1 MVKDAADGDP
11 AATPGV
17 LGVGDRLKEIVLTP
31 LRQLSFWKMKD
42 RARQLGEIAGHKLLR
57 AMMFAAPTAKFHL
70 MGHSFGCI
78 VVSASVAGASDAE
91 PLPKPVDTLFLVQ
104 GALSIWAYTSDIP
117 YAPGT
122 AGYFKRIAADRL
134 VSGPIVTTRSRF
146 DRAVGFFYPLG
157 AGSARQIV
165 LGAED
170 YPPYGGLGAFGIQAV
185 GGAQDRTILPVTSS
199 YDFEVGR
206 VYNIEAS
213 DVIKNGGGASGAHSD
228 IAHPEVAHA
237 FWEAARVGLSTMPS
251 PAVSDSGG
259 LLGADSPDRGRRE
272 RPKKSGT
279 KKHAASNVYR
289 QQGLQQRDKGGEGQ
303 RYQQQQQQGSDG
315 QAYQQQQQQQRQQG
329 GEGQRYQQQQQ
340 QGSDGQAYQ
349 QQQQQQRQQ
358 GGEGQR
364 YQQQQQQGSDG
375 QAYQQQQQQQRR
387 QGGEGQ
393 RYQQQQQQG
402 SDGQAYQQQ
411 QQQQRRQGGEGQRY
425 QQQQPNAQVQRQDV
439 EAGGAP
445 ASSGAK
451 QVEGPQSPAQRPDQ
465 RRWINA
471 EVEGHPRGKSL
482 RAGNRYNLTF
492 DVDTEQRDA
501 AVGAALDDSQIF
513 APGAEEATLTVQLD
527 SADFAI
533 DKSADSLTVPRAGK
547 STRNASFKITP
558 RHNGASKMTATIHLE
573 GNFIQQ
579 MELSFDVGAAGSSEV
594 EIEALGRPLSAVAV
608 VQPRDIGLT
617 ILPGVGGYEVIVRG
631 SVAAYARL
639 PILPAELAKAVDVAR
654 DELMKVVMWRDA
666 DGKYAFQSDIK
677 IPDAARQF
685 ALRTMARAGATLF
698 RRLFWGPSA
707 AADANRVGEF
717 LRKMASETPKLKVQI
732 VTASAPIPWGMLYF
746 GDASEGAKLDWDNF
760 LGMRHVIEMIP
771 LQNTL
776 VVSAP
781 EIPSDQPKLALSVN
795 VNRGI
800 DEQMRVNLVAQQ
812 ETYWGDANK
821 LGSVRVIS
829 RTTKAELVKALASG
843 SAEDQILYFYC
854 HAKSADLASS
864 GGPDSASLVLSDGS
878 VTLGDLNLD
887 APTTAQ
893 LRNSPLVFIN
903 ACESAEMS
911 PAFYDGFVPY
921 FMAKGARGV
930 IGTECK
936 TPALF
941 AAEWAKRFFFEH
953 FLKGET
959 LGEAFL
965 ALRREFLEQHGNP
978 LGLLYA
984 VHSDGDTRVAPPLAL
999 AS

>member
-1 MVKDAADGDP
+1 
-11 AATPGV
+11 
-17 LGVGDRLKEIVLTP
+17 
-31 LRQLSFWKMKD
+31 
-42 RARQLGEIAGHKLLR
+42 
-57 AMMFAAPTAKFHL
+57 
-70 MGHSFGCI
+70 
-78 VVSASVAGASDAE
+78 
-91 PLPKPVDTLFLVQ
+91 
-104 GALSIWAYTSDIP
+104 
-117 YAPGT
+117 
-122 AGYFKRIAADRL
+122 
-134 VSGPIVTTRSRF
+134 
-146 DRAVGFFYPLG
+146 
-157 AGSARQIV
+157 
-165 LGAED
+165 
-170 YPPYGGLGAFGIQAV
+170 
-185 GGAQDRTILPVTSS
+185 
-199 YDFEVGR
+199 
-206 VYNIEAS
+206 
-213 DVIKNGGGASGAHSD
+213 
-228 IAHPEVAHA
+228 
-237 FWEAARVGLSTMPS
+237 
-251 PAVSDSGG
+251 
-259 LLGADSPDRGRRE
+259 
-272 RPKKSGT
+272 
-279 KKHAASNVYR
+279 
-289 QQGLQQRDKGGEGQ
+289 
-303 RYQQQQQQGSDG
+303 
-315 QAYQQQQQQQRQQG
+315 
-329 GEGQRYQQQQQ
+329 
-340 QGSDGQAYQ
+340 
-349 QQQQQQRQQ
+349 
-358 GGEGQR
+358 
-364 YQQQQQQGSDG
+364 
-375 QAYQQQQQQQRR
+375 
-387 QGGEGQ
+387 
-393 RYQQQQQQG
+393 
-402 SDGQAYQQQ
+402 
-411 QQQQRRQGGEGQRY
+411 
-425 QQQQPNAQVQRQDV
+425 VQRQDV

-451 QVEGPQSPAQRPDQ
+451 QVDAAQSPGQRPDQ

-513 APGAEEATLTVQLD
+513 PPGAEEATLTVQLD
-527 SADFAI
+527 STDFAI
-533 DKSADSLTVPRAGK
+533 DKSTDSLTVPRAGK

-558 RHNGASKMTATIHLE
+558 RHNGASKITATIHLE

-685 ALRTMARAGATLF
+685 ALKTMARAGATLF

-800 DEQMRVNLVAQQ
+800 DEQMGVNLVAQQ

-959 LGEAFL
+959 LGEVFL